1 MVRPPVDDRVDRLEV
16 YVPRGIQLTSTN
28 RSRAYPKFLNHTQ
41 SLLHPVSM
49 SRDDGGKVT
58 PVPIP
63 NTEVK
68 LSSADGTWT
77 AGSWESRTSRG
88 NREKSDPA
96 MGRAF
101 FVLLRDTNCNDDRK
115 TKCNGVC
122 VSWES
127 REQAFVQV
135 CFSAEIERISAA
147 W

>member
-1 MVRPPVDDRVDRLEV
+1 
-16 YVPRGIQLTSTN
+16 
-28 RSRAYPKFLNHTQ
+28 
-41 SLLHPVSM
+41 M

-58 PVPIP
+58 PVPIS

-88 NREKSDPA
+88 TERKVRSSNGS
-96 MGRAF
+96 GF
-101 FVLLRDTNCNDDRK
+101 FVLLRDTKRNGDRI
-115 TKCNGVC
+115 TKCNGVS
-122 VSWES
+122 VLGRAES
-127 REQAFVQV
+127 RQFVQV